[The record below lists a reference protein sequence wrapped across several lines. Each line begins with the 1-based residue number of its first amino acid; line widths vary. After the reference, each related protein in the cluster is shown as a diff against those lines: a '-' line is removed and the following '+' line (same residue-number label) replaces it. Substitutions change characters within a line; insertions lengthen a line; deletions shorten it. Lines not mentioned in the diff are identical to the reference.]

1 MQESIVVDTAD
12 RRAVVNRNIYAHFSE
27 HLGHCIYGGFYV
39 GKDSPIPNKNGVR
52 QDVVEAF
59 REIDIPTLRWPG
71 GCFADEY
78 HWRDGIGPLSERKRM
93 INTNWGDVVEDN
105 SFGTH
110 EFFDLCDQLGCEPYI
125 CGNVGSGSVR
135 EMDEWIEY
143 MTFAGDSPMSR
154 LRAANGRKEPWKLP
168 YFGIGNENWGGGG
181 NMRPEYYADQF
192 RRYQTF
198 VRQYDKKK
206 PKIFKIAGGANVDDY
221 EWTDV
226 LMDYAAKYMDGLS
239 LHYYTYEYCFENKR
253 SATVFDEE
261 GWYRTMKN
269 SFRMD
274 ELLRRH
280 SEIMDEYDEE
290 KRIALVVD
298 EWGCWHKCEEGTNP
312 GFLYQ
317 QNTMRDAVVAG
328 MHFNIFH
335 GHADRVRM
343 ANIAQAVNV
352 LQSPVLTSGEKMILT
367 PTWYVFHM
375 YKGHQGA
382 TSLGTTVSCASAG
395 VFDKGIV
402 VPSISASATVKST
415 GEDANGKAHYLVT
428 MVNTEYRGADKEV
441 TVSLAHLPRAIESA
455 TAKALVGEAPNAMNT
470 FDNPNNIAEKA
481 AEVKVTG
488 RDSVAI
494 TLPPYSVA
502 AVEIVA

>member
-1 MQESIVVDTAD
+1 MKDNIVVDAAD
-12 RRAVVNRNIYAHFSE
+12 KRSVVDRNIYAHFAE

-39 GKDSPIPNKNGVR
+39 GKDSHIPNKNGIR
-52 QDVVEAF
+52 SDVVEAF

-78 HWRDGIGPLSERKRM
+78 HWRDGIGPLSQRKRI

-110 EFFDLCDQLGCEPYI
+110 EFFDLCEQLGCEPYV
-125 CGNVGSGSVR
+125 CGNVGSGSVQ
-135 EMDEWIEY
+135 EMEEWIEY

-154 LRAANGRKEPWKLP
+154 LRQANGRKDPWRLT
-168 YFGIGNENWGGGG
+168 YFGIGNENWGEGGH
-181 NMRPEYYADQF
+181 MRPEFYADQY

-198 VRQYDKKK
+198 VRAYDKKG
-206 PKIFKIAGGANVDDY
+206 PKTYKIASGANVDDY

-226 LMDYAAKYMDGLS
+226 LMDSAAKYMDGLS
-239 LHYYTYEYCFENKR
+239 LHYYTYEYDYEHKR
-253 SATVFDEE
+253 SATVFDEA
-261 GWYRTMKN
+261 GWYRTMMN
-269 SFRMD
+269 SLRMD

-290 KRIALVVD
+290 KKVALVVD
-298 EWGCWHKCEEGTNP
+298 EWGCWHECEEGTNP

-328 MHFNIFH
+328 MHLNIFH
-335 GHADRVRM
+335 AHADRVRM
-343 ANIAQAVNV
+343 TNIAQAVNV

-382 TSLGTTVSCASAG
+382 TALGTTVACETAG
-395 VFDKGIV
+395 IFDQGLTL
-402 VPSISASATVKST
+402 PSVNASATVK
-415 GEDANGKAHYLVT
+415 EKDGKNTYLVT
-428 MVNTEYRGADKEV
+428 VVNTAYSGETKTV
-441 TVSLAHLPRAIESA
+441 TVSLAHLPRAIEKA
-455 TAKALVGEAPNAMNT
+455 TCRAVTGDAPNAMNT
-470 FDNPNNIAEKA
+470 FDNPNNVVEKSVD
-481 AEVKVTG
+481 VKIEG
-488 RDSVAI
+488 RD
-494 TLPPYSVA
+494 TLSFSMPPYSVA
-502 AVEIVA
+502 AVEVVA